1 MEYSTTISLRNRRI
15 LLGIDEAGRGS
26 LVGDMFVVGICVDAS
41 KLRLLEELGV
51 RDSKLLTPDVREKLY
66 GRIIGIVDHVIV
78 KRIPPNRIDK
88 ENLNELFIEAVT
100 EITKEALVRCGNI
113 DKVYVD
119 LTGSKDRLVN
129 AIRGVGF
136 SGGIVAEHYADKN
149 YIVVSTASIVAKVL
163 RDRHIKE
170 LSRTY
175 GDIGSGY
182 PSDPKTIAWLK
193 RIVEGKGEL
202 PDIVRR
208 SWSTIKRYFPQSYI
222 RKDKKSRHALK
233 TLYDYIK

>member
-26 LVGDMFVVGICVDAS
+26 LVGDMFVVGVCVDES
-41 KLRLLEELGV
+41 KLRLLEKLGV
-51 RDSKLLTPDVREKLY
+51 RDSKLLAPDAREKLY

-78 KRIPPNRIDK
+78 KRIPPNRIDE
-88 ENLNELFIEAVT
+88 ENLNKLFIEAVT
-100 EITKEALVRCGNI
+100 EITKEALAKCGSVN
-113 DKVYVD
+113 KVYVD

-136 SGGIVAEHYADKN
+136 SGDIVAEHYADRN

-170 LSRTY
+170 LSKTY

-182 PSDPKTIAWLK
+182 PSDPKTITWLK
-193 RIVEGKGEL
+193 RIVEEKGEL
-202 PDIVRR
+202 PGIVRK
-208 SWSTIKRYFPQSYI
+208 SWSTIRKYFPQSYV
-222 RKDKKSRHALK
+222 RKDKKGKHALK